1 MECLGEIVSSEIESY
16 PFLKWNNYEGKYIL
30 NV

>member
-1 MECLGEIVSSEIESY
+1 MECLGGTVSSEIESD
-16 PFLKWNNYEGKYIL
+16 PFLKWNNSEGKYIL